1 VGDSLPGHPANNPLI
16 KPQAARYGV
25 DRRLKMLMYLRV
37 HSAYFVDDRLV
48 SLAPETFQRAV
59 RAIFLGRNLPDFL
72 KAKVDAGNSR
82 SDVR

>member
-1 VGDSLPGHPANNPLI
+1 MRADWTQNAGRG
-16 KPQAARYGV
+16 
-25 DRRLKMLMYLRV
+25 RRKLACTLRFGTGCPNV
-37 HSAYFVDDRLV
+37 AEPMDGRERRVLDDRLV

-82 SDVR
+82 NDVR